1 MIVSNY
7 GRKAFQINED
17 SIIVTIPY
25 NWVRSFNDL
34 VDNVVDKAVDKLN
47 KTELKILYA
56 IKENPRMSQIRIAKI
71 TNTGKTTVQ
80 NTIAKLKDLSLIK
93 RIGSNKT
100 GYWQIIDDK
109 DN

>member
-25 NWVRSFNDL
+25 NWIRSFKDL
-34 VDNVVDKAVDKLN
+34 VDKSVDKLADKLS

-56 IKENPRMSQIRIAKI
+56 IKKNPKMSQIGIAEI

-80 NTIAKLKDLSLIK
+80 NTIVKLKHLSSTLI
-93 RIGSNKT
+93 
-100 GYWQIIDDK
+100 
-109 DN
+109 